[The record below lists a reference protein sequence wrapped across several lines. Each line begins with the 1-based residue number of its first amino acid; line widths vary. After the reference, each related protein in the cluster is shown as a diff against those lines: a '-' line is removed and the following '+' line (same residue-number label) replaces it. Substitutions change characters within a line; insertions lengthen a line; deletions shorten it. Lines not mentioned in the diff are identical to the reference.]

1 MCSLHLQISTS
12 MYNYLIFVSIF
23 AVFVSILL
31 YGQNIFAY
39 GQETTELPQVNDT
52 NLQIQEYSTGF
63 KFPTGMNFLGPDDI
77 LVIEKNTGV
86 VKEIK
91 NGTVVGT
98 VLDVNVANVSERGL
112 LGIAIARE
120 PKYVFLFYTETEN
133 VDGGKVLGNRLYRY
147 EYDAGKLVNP
157 KLLLDLPTIPGP
169 SHNGGVLKIGP
180 DDNTVYL
187 VIGNLNYVQNLT
199 YITKAQN
206 NKDGPPPDG
215 RGGVLRITFDGGAV
229 GGKGLLGDED
239 PLNKYY
245 AYGIRNSFGIGFDA
259 VTGNLW
265 ETENGRSTDDEINL
279 VLPGFNSGWREVIGF
294 SNETEKFNAENL
306 ETFGGK
312 GTYRDP
318 EFIWRD
324 TIAPTS
330 VVFIHT
336 DNLGP
341 KYKDNL
347 FVGSVKNGTI
357 FNFPLS
363 ENRTHLVLTGP
374 LADKAAD
381 NNQETGSVTFGRN
394 FGIITDL
401 QIGPDGNLYV
411 LSNYKHDGTIFK
423 ISAKGNAT

>member
-1 MCSLHLQISTS
+1 MVAFISISLI
-12 MYNYLIFVSIF
+12 
-23 AVFVSILL
+23 
-31 YGQNIFAY
+31 GQNIIVY
-39 GQETTELPQVNDT
+39 GQDSTELPRVNDT
-52 NLQIQEYSTGF
+52 NLQIQEYSSGF

-77 LVIEKNTGV
+77 LVVEKNTGK

-112 LGIAIARE
+112 LGIAVASE

-133 VDGGKVLGNRLYRY
+133 TDGGNVLGNRLYRY
-147 EYDAGKLVNP
+147 EYDDGKLVNP

-180 DDNTVYL
+180 DNKSVYL
-187 VIGNLNYVQNLT
+187 VIGNLNYAQNLT
-199 YITKAQN
+199 FITKAQN

-215 RGGVLRITFDGGAV
+215 RGGVLRITFDGGV
-229 GGKGLLGDED
+229 VEDKGLLGDED

-294 SNETEKFNAENL
+294 SNETDEFNEENL

-330 VVFIHT
+330 VLFIHT

-357 FNFPLS
+357 FNFPLD
-363 ENRTHLVLTGP
+363 ETRMHLVLTGP
-374 LADKAAD
+374 LADKTAD

-423 ISAKGNAT
+423 ISTKNNTN

>member
-1 MCSLHLQISTS
+1 
-12 MYNYLIFVSIF
+12 MYNYLIFVSIL
-23 AVFVSILL
+23 AVFICISL
-31 YGQNIFAY
+31 YGQNLFIY
-39 GQETTELPQVNDT
+39 GQEITELPRVNDT
-52 NLQIQEYSTGF
+52 NLQIQEYSSGF

-98 VLDVNVANVSERGL
+98 VLDVNVANVSERGM
-112 LGIAIARE
+112 LGIAVASE
-120 PKYVFLFYTETEN
+120 PKNVFLFYTETEK

-180 DDNTVYL
+180 DNKSVYL
-187 VIGNLNYVQNLT
+187 VIGNLNYAQNLT

-215 RGGVLRITFDGGAV
+215 RGGVLRITFDGGVV
-229 GGKGLLGDED
+229 GGKGLLGDAD

-245 AYGIRNSFGIGFDA
+245 AYGIRNSFGIGFDS

-294 SNETEKFNAENL
+294 SNETDKFNAENL

-312 GTYRDP
+312 GTYREP

-330 VVFIHT
+330 VLFIHT
-336 DNLGP
+336 DNLGS

-363 ENRTHLVLTGP
+363 EDRTHLVLKGP

-381 NNQETGSVTFGRN
+381 NNHETGGVIFGRN

-401 QIGPDGNLYV
+401 EIGPDGNLYV

-423 ISAKGNAT
+423 ISSKSNAN

>member
-1 MCSLHLQISTS
+1 MQISS
-12 MYNYLIFVSIF
+12 PNYNSLIFVSMLAGFI
-23 AVFVSILL
+23 SISLI
-31 YGQNIFAY
+31 GQNILVYA
-39 GQETTELPQVNDT
+39 QEDTELPRVNDT
-52 NLQIQEYSTGF
+52 NLQIQEYSSGF

-77 LVIEKNTGV
+77 LVIEKNTGK

-91 NGTVVGT
+91 NGSVVGT

-112 LGIAIARE
+112 LGIAVASE
-120 PKYVFLFYTETEN
+120 PNYVFLFYTETEN
-133 VDGGKVLGNRLYRY
+133 VDGGDVLGNRLYRY
-147 EYDAGKLVNP
+147 EYDNGKLVNP

-180 DDNTVYL
+180 DNKSVYL

-206 NKDGPPPDG
+206 NKDGSPPDG
-215 RGGVLRITFDGGAV
+215 RGGILRITFDGGV
-229 GGKGLLGDED
+229 VDGKGVLGNDD

-245 AYGIRNSFGIGFDA
+245 AYGIRNSFGIGFDS

-294 SNETEKFNAENL
+294 SNETDEFNEENL

-312 GTYRDP
+312 GIYREP

-330 VVFIHT
+330 VLFIHT
-336 DNLGP
+336 DNLGA
-341 KYKDNL
+341 KYKDNM

-357 FNFPLS
+357 FNFPLDQ
-363 ENRTHLVLTGP
+363 NRTHLVLTGP
-374 LADKAAD
+374 LADKTAD

-411 LSNYKHDGTIFK
+411 LSNYKHDGTVFK
-423 ISAKGNAT
+423 VSAKTNMN

>member
-1 MCSLHLQISTS
+1 M
-12 MYNYLIFVSIF
+12 
-23 AVFVSILL
+23 SILAGFISIGMFYQNVL
-31 YGQNIFAY
+31 VYGQDISK
-39 GQETTELPQVNDT
+39 LPLVNDP
-52 NLQIQEYSTGF
+52 NLQIQEYSSGF

-91 NGTVVGT
+91 NGSVVGT

-112 LGIAIARE
+112 LGIAIANE

-180 DDNTVYL
+180 DNESVYL
-187 VIGNLNYVQNLT
+187 VIGNVNYIQNRT
-199 YITKAQN
+199 YITEAQN

-215 RGGVLRITFDGGAV
+215 RGGILRVTFDGGIV
-229 GGKGLLGDED
+229 DGKGLLGDKD

-245 AYGIRNSFGIGFDA
+245 AYGLRNSFGIGFDA

-279 VLPGFNSGWREVIGF
+279 ALPGFNSGWEQVIGF
-294 SNETEKFNAENL
+294 SNEEDKFNPENL

-312 GTYRDP
+312 GVYRDP
-318 EFIWRD
+318 EFVWRD

-330 VVFIHT
+330 VLFMHT

-347 FVGSVKNGTI
+347 FIGSVKNGTI

-363 ENRTHLVLTGP
+363 EDRTHLVLTGP
-374 LADKAAD
+374 LADKTAN
-381 NNQETGSVTFGRN
+381 NNQETSEVIFGRN
-394 FGIITDL
+394 FGVITDL
-401 QIGPDGNLYV
+401 QIGPDGNLYI
-411 LSNYKHDGTIFK
+411 LANYKHDGTVFK
-423 ISAKGNAT
+423 ISPKSNIS

>member
-1 MCSLHLQISTS
+1 MAAFI
-12 MYNYLIFVSIF
+12 SIF
-23 AVFVSILL
+23 LI
-31 YGQNIFAY
+31 GQNIIVY
-39 GQETTELPQVNDT
+39 GQDSTELPRVNDT
-52 NLQIQEYSTGF
+52 NLQIQEYSSGF

-77 LVIEKNTGV
+77 LVVEKNTGK

-112 LGIAIARE
+112 LGIAVASE

-133 VDGGKVLGNRLYRY
+133 TDGGNVLGNRLYRY
-147 EYDAGKLVNP
+147 EYDDGKLVNP

-180 DDNTVYL
+180 DNKSVYL

-199 YITKAQN
+199 FITKAQN

-215 RGGVLRITFDGGAV
+215 RGGVLRITFDGGV
-229 GGKGLLGDED
+229 VEDKGLLGDED

-294 SNETEKFNAENL
+294 SNETDEFNKENL

-330 VVFIHT
+330 VLFIHT

-357 FNFPLS
+357 FNFPLD
-363 ENRTHLVLTGP
+363 ETRMHLVLTGP
-374 LADKAAD
+374 LADKTAD

-423 ISAKGNAT
+423 ISAKNNTN

>member
-1 MCSLHLQISTS
+1 MAAFISISLI
-12 MYNYLIFVSIF
+12 
-23 AVFVSILL
+23 
-31 YGQNIFAY
+31 GQNIIVY
-39 GQETTELPQVNDT
+39 GQDSTELPRVNDT
-52 NLQIQEYSTGF
+52 NLQIQEYSSGF

-77 LVIEKNTGV
+77 LVVEKNTGK

-112 LGIAIARE
+112 LGIAVGSE
-120 PKYVFLFYTETEN
+120 SKYVFLFYTETEN
-133 VDGGKVLGNRLYRY
+133 ADGGNVLGNRLYRY
-147 EYDAGKLVNP
+147 EYDDGKLINP

-180 DDNTVYL
+180 DNKSVYL
-187 VIGNLNYVQNLT
+187 VIGNLNYAQNLT
-199 YITKAQN
+199 FITKAQN

-215 RGGVLRITFDGGAV
+215 RGGVLRITFDGGV
-229 GGKGLLGDED
+229 VEDKGLLGDED

-294 SNETEKFNAENL
+294 SNETDEFNEENL
-306 ETFGGK
+306 ETFAGK

-330 VVFIHT
+330 VLFIHT

-357 FNFPLS
+357 FNFPLD
-363 ENRTHLVLTGP
+363 ETRMHLVLTGP
-374 LADKAAD
+374 LADKTAD

-423 ISAKGNAT
+423 ISAKNNTN

>member
-1 MCSLHLQISTS
+1 MLAA
-12 MYNYLIFVSIF
+12 FVSI
-23 AVFVSILL
+23 SLI
-31 YGQNIFAY
+31 GQNIIVY
-39 GQETTELPQVNDT
+39 GQDSTELPRVNDT
-52 NLQIQEYSTGF
+52 NLQIQKYSSGF
-63 KFPTGMNFLGPDDI
+63 KFPTGMSFLGPDDI
-77 LVIEKNTGV
+77 LVIEKNTGK

-112 LGIAIARE
+112 LGIAVASE

-133 VDGGKVLGNRLYRY
+133 ADGGNVLGNRLYRY
-147 EYDAGKLVNP
+147 EYDDGKLVNP
-157 KLLLDLPTIPGP
+157 KLLLDVPTKPGP

-180 DDNTVYL
+180 DNKSVYL

-199 YITKAQN
+199 FITKAQN

-215 RGGVLRITFDGGAV
+215 RGGVLRVTFDGGV
-229 GGKGLLGDED
+229 VEDKGVLGDED

-294 SNETEKFNAENL
+294 SNETDKFNEENL

-312 GTYRDP
+312 GTYSDP

-330 VVFIHT
+330 VLFIHT

-357 FNFPLS
+357 FNFPLD
-363 ENRTHLVLTGP
+363 ETRAHLVLTGP
-374 LADKAAD
+374 LADKTAD
-381 NNQETGSVTFGRN
+381 HNQETGSVTFGRN

-411 LSNYKHDGTIFK
+411 LSNYKHDGTVFK
-423 ISAKGNAT
+423 ISAKNNPN

>member
-1 MCSLHLQISTS
+1 MS
-12 MYNYLIFVSIF
+12 
-23 AVFVSILL
+23 L
-31 YGQNIFAY
+31 YGQNVFVF
-39 GQETTELPQVNDT
+39 GQESTQLPQVNDT
-52 NLQIQEYSTGF
+52 NLQIQEYSSGF

-77 LVIEKNTGV
+77 LVIGKNTGV

-91 NGTVVGT
+91 NGTIVGT

-112 LGIAIARE
+112 LGIAVASE
-120 PKYVFLFYTETEN
+120 PKYVFLFYTETEK

-180 DDNTVYL
+180 DNKSVYL
-187 VIGNLNYVQNLT
+187 VIGNLNYAQNLT

-215 RGGVLRITFDGGAV
+215 RGGVLRITFDGGVV

-294 SNETEKFNAENL
+294 SNQTDKFNSENL
-306 ETFGGK
+306 ETFDGK

-318 EFIWRD
+318 EFIWID

-330 VVFIHT
+330 VLFVHT

-341 KYKDNL
+341 TYNDNL

-363 ENRTHLVLTGP
+363 ENRTHLALTGP
-374 LADKAAD
+374 LADKTAD
-381 NNQETGSVTFGRN
+381 NNQETGGVTFGRN

-401 QIGPDGNLYV
+401 EIGPDGNLYV

-423 ISAKGNAT
+423 ISSKSNGN

>member
-1 MCSLHLQISTS
+1 
-12 MYNYLIFVSIF
+12 MYNYLIFVSIL
-23 AVFVSILL
+23 AVFICVSL
-31 YGQNIFAY
+31 YGQNLFTY
-39 GQETTELPQVNDT
+39 GQEITELPRVNDT
-52 NLQIQEYSTGF
+52 NLQIQEYSSGF

-98 VLDVNVANVSERGL
+98 VLDVNVANVSERGM
-112 LGIAIARE
+112 LGIAVASE
-120 PKYVFLFYTETEN
+120 PKYVFLFYTETEK

-180 DDNTVYL
+180 DNKSVYL
-187 VIGNLNYVQNLT
+187 VIGNLNYAQNLT

-215 RGGVLRITFDGGAV
+215 RGGVLRITFDGGVV
-229 GGKGLLGDED
+229 GGKGLLGDDD

-245 AYGIRNSFGIGFDA
+245 AYGIRNSFGIGFDS

-294 SNETEKFNAENL
+294 SNETDEFNAENL

-330 VVFIHT
+330 VLFMHT

-363 ENRTHLVLTGP
+363 EDRTHLVLTGP

-381 NNQETGSVTFGRN
+381 NNQETGGVIFGRN

-401 QIGPDGNLYV
+401 EIGPDGNLYV

-423 ISAKGNAT
+423 ISSTSKAN

>member
-1 MCSLHLQISTS
+1 MQISDRK
-12 MYNYLIFVSIF
+12 YNYLIFVSLLASFISIF
-23 AVFVSILL
+23 LI
-31 YGQNIFAY
+31 GQNIIVY
-39 GQETTELPQVNDT
+39 GQDSTELPRVNDT
-52 NLQIQEYSTGF
+52 NLQIQEYSSGF

-77 LVIEKNTGV
+77 LVVEKNTGK

-112 LGIAIARE
+112 LGIAVASE

-133 VDGGKVLGNRLYRY
+133 TDGGNVLGNRLYRY
-147 EYDAGKLVNP
+147 EYDDGKLVNP

-180 DDNTVYL
+180 DNKSVYL

-199 YITKAQN
+199 FITKAQN

-215 RGGVLRITFDGGAV
+215 RGGVLRITFDGGV
-229 GGKGLLGDED
+229 VEDKGLLGDED

-294 SNETEKFNAENL
+294 SNETDKFNEENL

-330 VVFIHT
+330 VLFIHT

-357 FNFPLS
+357 FNFPLD
-363 ENRTHLVLTGP
+363 ETRMHLVLTGP
-374 LADKAAD
+374 LADKTAD

-394 FGIITDL
+394 FGVITDL

-423 ISAKGNAT
+423 ISAKTNTN

>member
-1 MCSLHLQISTS
+1 M
-12 MYNYLIFVSIF
+12 
-23 AVFVSILL
+23 AVFISISLI
-31 YGQNIFAY
+31 GQNIIVY
-39 GQETTELPQVNDT
+39 GQDSTELPRVNDT
-52 NLQIQEYSTGF
+52 NLQIQEYSSGF

-77 LVIEKNTGV
+77 LVVEKNTGK

-112 LGIAIARE
+112 LGIAVASE

-133 VDGGKVLGNRLYRY
+133 ADGGNVLGNRLYRY
-147 EYDAGKLVNP
+147 EYDDGKLVNP

-180 DDNTVYL
+180 DNKSVYL
-187 VIGNLNYVQNLT
+187 VIGNLNYAQNLT
-199 YITKAQN
+199 FITKAQN

-215 RGGVLRITFDGGAV
+215 RGGVLRITFDGGV
-229 GGKGLLGDED
+229 VEDNGLLGDED

-294 SNETEKFNAENL
+294 SNETDEFNEENL

-330 VVFIHT
+330 VLFIHT

-357 FNFPLS
+357 FNFPLD
-363 ENRTHLVLTGP
+363 ETRTHLVLTGL
-374 LADKAAD
+374 LADKTAD

-394 FGIITDL
+394 LGIITDL

-423 ISAKGNAT
+423 ISAKNNTN

>member
-1 MCSLHLQISTS
+1 

-23 AVFVSILL
+23 AVFVSLSL
-31 YGQNIFAY
+31 YGQDIFAY
-39 GQETTELPQVNDT
+39 GQETTELPQINDT
-52 NLQIQEYSTGF
+52 NLQIQEYSSGF

-77 LVIEKNTGV
+77 LVIEKNTGE

-180 DDNTVYL
+180 DDKTVYL

-215 RGGVLRITFDGGAV
+215 RGGVLRITFDGGVV

-279 VLPGFNSGWREVIGF
+279 ALPGFNSGWREVIGF
-294 SNETEKFNAENL
+294 SNETDEFNAENL

-381 NNQETGSVTFGRN
+381 NNQETGSVTFGKN

-423 ISAKGNAT
+423 ISVKGNAN

>member
-1 MCSLHLQISTS
+1 MLAGFISIS
-12 MYNYLIFVSIF
+12 VIV
-23 AVFVSILL
+23 
-31 YGQNIFAY
+31 QNILVYA
-39 GQETTELPQVNDT
+39 QEDIELPRVNDT
-52 NLQIQEYSTGF
+52 NLQIQEYSSGF

-77 LVIEKNTGV
+77 LVIEKNTGK

-91 NGTVVGT
+91 NGSVVGT

-112 LGIAIARE
+112 LGIAVASE
-120 PKYVFLFYTETEN
+120 PNYVFLFYTETEN
-133 VDGGKVLGNRLYRY
+133 VDGGDVLGNRLYRY
-147 EYDAGKLVNP
+147 EYDDGKLVNP

-180 DDNTVYL
+180 DNKSVYL

-215 RGGVLRITFDGGAV
+215 RGGILRITFDGGV
-229 GGKGLLGDED
+229 VDGKGVLGNDD

-245 AYGIRNSFGIGFDA
+245 AYGIRNSFGIGFDS

-294 SNETEKFNAENL
+294 SNETDEFNEENL

-312 GTYRDP
+312 GIYREP

-330 VVFIHT
+330 ILFIHT

-341 KYKDNL
+341 KYKDNM

-357 FNFPLS
+357 FNFPLNQ
-363 ENRTHLVLTGP
+363 NRTHLVLTGP
-374 LADKAAD
+374 LADKTAD

-423 ISAKGNAT
+423 VSAKTNTN

>member
-1 MCSLHLQISTS
+1 

-23 AVFVSILL
+23 AVFVSISL

-52 NLQIQEYSTGF
+52 NLQIQEYSSGF

-180 DDNTVYL
+180 DDKTVYI

-215 RGGVLRITFDGGAV
+215 RGGVLRITFDGEVV

-245 AYGIRNSFGIGFDA
+245 AYGIRNSFGIGFDS

-279 VLPGFNSGWREVIGF
+279 VLPGFNSGWREIIGF
-294 SNETEKFNAENL
+294 SNDTDEFNAENL

-363 ENRTHLVLTGP
+363 DNRTHLVLTGP

-423 ISAKGNAT
+423 ISAKGNTN

>member
-1 MCSLHLQISTS
+1 MAAFISIS
-12 MYNYLIFVSIF
+12 VI
-23 AVFVSILL
+23 
-31 YGQNIFAY
+31 GQNIIVY
-39 GQETTELPQVNDT
+39 GQDSTKLPRVNDT
-52 NLQIQEYSTGF
+52 NLQIQEYSSGF

-77 LVIEKNTGV
+77 LVVEKNTGK

-112 LGIAIARE
+112 LGIAVASE
-120 PKYVFLFYTETEN
+120 QKYVFLFYTETEN
-133 VDGGKVLGNRLYRY
+133 ADGGNVLGNRLYRY
-147 EYDAGKLVNP
+147 EYDDGKLVNP

-180 DDNTVYL
+180 DNKSVYL

-199 YITKAQN
+199 FITKAQN

-215 RGGVLRITFDGGAV
+215 RGGVLRITFDGGV
-229 GGKGLLGDED
+229 VEDKGLLGDED

-294 SNETEKFNAENL
+294 SKETDEFNEENL

-330 VVFIHT
+330 VLFIHT

-357 FNFPLS
+357 FNFPLD
-363 ENRTHLVLTGP
+363 ETRTHLVLTGP
-374 LADKAAD
+374 LADKTAD

-423 ISAKGNAT
+423 ISAKNNTD

>member
-1 MCSLHLQISTS
+1 

-23 AVFVSILL
+23 AVFVSLSL
-31 YGQNIFAY
+31 YGQDIFAY
-39 GQETTELPQVNDT
+39 GQETTELPQINDT
-52 NLQIQEYSTGF
+52 NLQIQEYSSGF

-77 LVIEKNTGV
+77 LVIEKNTGE

-180 DDNTVYL
+180 DDKTVYL

-215 RGGVLRITFDGGAV
+215 RGGVLRITFDGGVV

-279 VLPGFNSGWREVIGF
+279 ALPGFNSGWREVIGF
-294 SNETEKFNAENL
+294 SNETDEFNAENL

-381 NNQETGSVTFGRN
+381 NNQETGSVTFGKN

-423 ISAKGNAT
+423 ISAKNNMN

>member
-1 MCSLHLQISTS
+1 MLAGFISISLI
-12 MYNYLIFVSIF
+12 
-23 AVFVSILL
+23 
-31 YGQNIFAY
+31 GQNIIVYA
-39 GQETTELPQVNDT
+39 QEDTELPRVNDT
-52 NLQIQEYSTGF
+52 NLQIQEYSSGF

-77 LVIEKNTGV
+77 LVIEKNTGK

-91 NGTVVGT
+91 NGSVVGT

-112 LGIAIARE
+112 LGIAVASE
-120 PKYVFLFYTETEN
+120 PNYVFLFYTETEN
-133 VDGGKVLGNRLYRY
+133 VDGGDVLGNRLYRY
-147 EYDAGKLVNP
+147 EYDDGKLVNP

-180 DDNTVYL
+180 DNKSVYL

-215 RGGVLRITFDGGAV
+215 RGGILRITFDGGV
-229 GGKGLLGDED
+229 VDGKGVLGNDD

-245 AYGIRNSFGIGFDA
+245 AYGIRNSFGIGFDS

-294 SNETEKFNAENL
+294 SNETDEFNEENL
-306 ETFGGK
+306 ETFGGN
-312 GTYRDP
+312 GIYRDP

-330 VVFIHT
+330 ILFIHT

-341 KYKDNL
+341 KYKDNM

-357 FNFPLS
+357 FNFPLDQ
-363 ENRTHLVLTGP
+363 NRTHLVLTGP
-374 LADKAAD
+374 LADKTAD
-381 NNQETGSVTFGRN
+381 NNQETGSVTFGKY

-401 QIGPDGNLYV
+401 EIGPDGNLYV
-411 LSNYKHDGTIFK
+411 LSNYKHDGTVFK
-423 ISAKGNAT
+423 VSAKTNMN

>member
-1 MCSLHLQISTS
+1 
-12 MYNYLIFVSIF
+12 VS
-23 AVFVSILL
+23 VTL
-31 YGQNIFAY
+31 YDQNIFVY
-39 GQETTELPQVNDT
+39 GQESTELPRVNDT
-52 NLQIQEYSTGF
+52 NLQIQEYSSGF
-63 KFPTGMNFLGPDDI
+63 KFPTGMNFIGPDDI

-112 LGIAIARE
+112 LGIAVASE

-133 VDGGKVLGNRLYRY
+133 VDGGKILGNRLYRY
-147 EYDAGKLVNP
+147 EYDTGKLVNP

-180 DDNTVYL
+180 DNKSVYL

-215 RGGVLRITFDGGAV
+215 RGGVLRITFDGGVV

-279 VLPGFNSGWREVIGF
+279 VLPRFNSGWREVIGF
-294 SNETEKFNAENL
+294 SNETEEFNPENL

-341 KYKDNL
+341 NYKDNL

-374 LADKAAD
+374 LADKTAD
-381 NNQETGSVTFGRN
+381 NNQETGGVTFGRN

-423 ISAKGNAT
+423 ISSKGNAN

>member
-1 MCSLHLQISTS
+1 MLAGFISISLI
-12 MYNYLIFVSIF
+12 
-23 AVFVSILL
+23 
-31 YGQNIFAY
+31 GQNIIVYA
-39 GQETTELPQVNDT
+39 QEDSDLPRVNDT
-52 NLQIQEYSTGF
+52 NLQIQEYSSGF

-77 LVIEKNTGV
+77 LVIEKNTGK

-91 NGTVVGT
+91 NGSVVGT

-112 LGIAIARE
+112 LGIAVASE
-120 PKYVFLFYTETEN
+120 PNYVFLFYTETEN
-133 VDGGKVLGNRLYRY
+133 IDGGDVLGNRLYRY
-147 EYDAGKLVNP
+147 EYDDGKLVNP

-180 DDNTVYL
+180 DNKSVYL

-215 RGGVLRITFDGGAV
+215 RGGILRITFDGEV
-229 GGKGLLGDED
+229 VDGKGVLGNDD

-245 AYGIRNSFGIGFDA
+245 AYGIRNSFGIGFDL

-294 SNETEKFNAENL
+294 SNETDEFNEENL

-312 GTYRDP
+312 GIYRDP

-330 VVFIHT
+330 ILFIHS

-341 KYKDNL
+341 KYKDNM

-357 FNFPLS
+357 FNFPLDQ
-363 ENRTHLVLTGP
+363 NRTHLVLTGP
-374 LADKAAD
+374 LADKTAD
-381 NNQETGSVTFGRN
+381 NNQETGGVTFGRN

-411 LSNYKHDGTIFK
+411 LSNYKHDGTVFK
-423 ISAKGNAT
+423 VSAKTNTN

>member
-1 MCSLHLQISTS
+1 MLAGFI
-12 MYNYLIFVSIF
+12 SIF
-23 AVFVSILL
+23 LI
-31 YGQNIFAY
+31 GQNMIVYA
-39 GQETTELPQVNDT
+39 QEETELPRVNDT
-52 NLQIQEYSTGF
+52 NLQIQEYSSGF

-77 LVIEKNTGV
+77 LIIEKNTGK

-91 NGTVVGT
+91 NGSVVGT

-112 LGIAIARE
+112 LGIAVSSE
-120 PKYVFLFYTETEN
+120 PNYVFLFYTETEN
-133 VDGGKVLGNRLYRY
+133 VDGGDVLGNRLYRY
-147 EYDAGKLVNP
+147 EYDDGKLVNP

-180 DDNTVYL
+180 DNKSVYL

-215 RGGVLRITFDGGAV
+215 RGGVLRITFDGGV
-229 GGKGLLGDED
+229 VDGKGVLGNDD

-245 AYGIRNSFGIGFDA
+245 AYGIRNSFGIGFDS

-294 SNETEKFNAENL
+294 SNETDEFNEDNL

-312 GTYRDP
+312 GIYREP

-330 VVFIHT
+330 ILFINT

-341 KYKDNL
+341 KYKDNM

-357 FNFPLS
+357 FNFPLDQ
-363 ENRTHLVLTGP
+363 NRTHLVLTGP
-374 LADKAAD
+374 LADKTAD
-381 NNQETGSVTFGRN
+381 HNQETGSVTFGRN

-423 ISAKGNAT
+423 VSAKTNTN

>member
-1 MCSLHLQISTS
+1 LQISAS
-12 MYNYLIFVSIF
+12 KCNYLIFVSTF
-23 AVFVSILL
+23 AILISILL
-31 YGQNIFAY
+31 HGHNVFVY
-39 GQETTELPQVNDT
+39 GQETTDLPRVNDT
-52 NLQIQEYSTGF
+52 NLQIQEYSSGF

-112 LGIAIARE
+112 LGIAVANE
-120 PKYVFLFYTETEN
+120 PKYVFLFYTETES
-133 VDGGKVLGNRLYRY
+133 VDGGKILGNRLYRY
-147 EYDAGKLVNP
+147 EFDAGKLVNP
-157 KLLLDLPTIPGP
+157 KLLLDLPAVPGP

-180 DDNTVYL
+180 DNKSVYL
-187 VIGNLNYVQNLT
+187 IVGNLNYAQNLT

-215 RGGVLRITFDGGAV
+215 RGGILRVTFDGGV
-229 GGKGLLGDED
+229 VNGEGLLGNED

-245 AYGIRNSFGIGFDA
+245 AYGLRNSFGMGFDA

-279 VLPGFNSGWREVIGF
+279 ALPGFNSGWREVIGF
-294 SNETEKFNAENL
+294 SNETDDFNADNL

-330 VVFIHT
+330 VLFIHT

-357 FNFPLS
+357 FNFQLS

-374 LADKAAD
+374 LADKTAD
-381 NNQETGSVTFGRN
+381 NNQETGGVTFGRN

-423 ISAKGNAT
+423 ISSKSNAN